1 MAVEYT
7 PRARADLADIWGFTA
22 DRWGEAQADRYVRDI
37 DATARAVAAGAAQT
51 RDLSEARPG
60 YRRAASGSHFLI
72 VRGGDDGALI
82 VVRVLHRRM
91 DIDRHL
97 DP

>member
-1 MAVEYT
+1 MRVEYT
-7 PRARADLADIWGFTA
+7 PRAKADLADIWDYTSG
-22 DRWGEAQADRYVRDI
+22 RWGTAQADRYVRDI
-37 DATARAVAAGAAQT
+37 DTTAHAVASGATPT

-60 YRRAASGSHFLI
+60 YRRAVSGSHFLI
-72 VRGGDDGALI
+72 VRNGDDGALI

-91 DIDRHL
+91 AIDRHL

>member
-1 MAVEYT
+1 MRVEYT
-7 PRARADLADIWGFTA
+7 PRARADLADIWNFTA
-22 DRWGEAQADRYVRDI
+22 ARWSEAQADRYVRDI
-37 DATARAVAAGAAQT
+37 DATAHAVAAGAAQT

-60 YRRAASGSHFLI
+60 YRRAVSGSHLLI
-72 VRGGDDGALI
+72 VRDGDEGALI